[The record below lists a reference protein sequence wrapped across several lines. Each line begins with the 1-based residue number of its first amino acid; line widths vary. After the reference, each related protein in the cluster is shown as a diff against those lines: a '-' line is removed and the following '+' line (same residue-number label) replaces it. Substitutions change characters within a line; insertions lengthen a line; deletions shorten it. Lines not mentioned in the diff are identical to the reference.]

1 MSGNHRE
8 RQDDAKGAK
17 GDDAETGHREEM
29 TCAEH
34 DLNPQKE

>member
-8 RQDDAKGAK
+8 RQEDAK